1 MKLTSIAIKNFRGIE
16 KGTFFFPLNQRLV
29 CIIGPGDSCKS
40 TLLKAIEWS
49 LWPTWSLTVT
59 DLDFYNGNTNNPIV
73 IETTISEVPEE
84 LLSEDKF
91 GLYLRDFGAMLLGSE
106 NDEPVDG
113 RTPAITIRLTV
124 DDSLEPSWSVITN
137 RTDPRSISQKDRR
150 LLSFGVV
157 GYDYEKD
164 FLWGRGSV
172 LQKYS
177 DSSKGAL
184 HTAYTQ
190 AMRSAVENTNL
201 TELDR
206 ITTDI
211 SDVGSQYGVSF
222 MGKLHNKLI
231 MQNGSYSTAV
241 GVFDRDVPFS
251 QRGLGSKRLLSMGL
265 NIHASSNGSLILVDE
280 LETGL
285 EPYRIS
291 TLINQLRAEFSDKG
305 QIIFTTHSRSVVC
318 ECTTDELFVISE
330 NSGKVSL
337 TSLSMDDIK
346 EDVQAIIRSEPDSF
360 LCKRLIVC
368 EGKTEIGILRA
379 LDNAIYE
386 KTGIRFAHY
395 GVGTALGGGGGK
407 TFKLAKLLKNC
418 GYDVSILMD
427 ADIESEDAEKKS
439 MESLGIIVFSW
450 EDGNAIEEQIFADV
464 DLDTAESLISLACES
479 KTFDH
484 VVTKLNAAFTQEN
497 KPHYL
502 EEGTIRLYSDC
513 SAEERKKIGT
523 IAKNKKSEWFKRID
537 LGEQLGDIVFCK
549 YDEIDDAAGFKVT
562 IEQLKKWVRGDET

>member
-1 MKLTSIAIKNFRGIE
+1 MKITSITIQNFRGIE
-16 KGTFFFPLNQRLV
+16 KGSFLFPLDQRLICV
-29 CIIGPGDSCKS
+29 IGSGDSCKS

-59 DLDFYNGNTNNPIV
+59 DLDFYEGKTENPIV
-73 IETTISEVPEE
+73 IETTITEVPEE
-84 LLSEDKF
+84 LISEDKF
-91 GLYLRDFGAMLLGSE
+91 GLYLRDLGAILLGEE

-113 RTPAITIRLTV
+113 RTPVITIRLTV
-124 DDSLEPSWSVITN
+124 DDSLEPSWTVITN
-137 RTDPRSISQKDRR
+137 RTEPHSISQKDRR

-157 GYDYEKD
+157 GFDYEKD

-177 DSSKGAL
+177 DASKGAL

-201 TELDR
+201 KELDQ

-211 SDVGSQYGVSF
+211 LDVGSQYGVSF
-222 MGKLHNKLI
+222 SGELHNKLL
-231 MQNGSYSTAV
+231 MQNGSYSTSV
-241 GVFDRDVPFS
+241 GVFDKDVPFS

-265 NIHASSNGSLILVDE
+265 NIHASSDGSLILVDE

-285 EPYRIS
+285 EPYRIC
-291 TLINQLRAEFSDKG
+291 TLINQLRAEFSERG

-318 ECTTDELFVISE
+318 ECTADELFVISKHGG
-330 NSGKVSL
+330 NVSL
-337 TSLSMDDIK
+337 SSLSMDDTK
-346 EDVQAIIRSEPDSF
+346 EGVQAIIRSEPDAF

-368 EGKTEIGILRA
+368 EGKTEIGLLRA

-386 KTGIRFAHY
+386 KTGVRFAHY

-407 TFKLAKLLKNC
+407 VFKLAGLLRGC

-427 ADIESEDAEKKS
+427 ADIDSEDAEKKR
-439 MESLGIIVFSW
+439 MESLGIKVFSW
-450 EDGNAIEEQIFADV
+450 EAGNAIEEQVFADV
-464 DLDTAESLISLACES
+464 DLDTAEALIALACES

-484 VVTKLNAAFTQEN
+484 VVSKLNTTFTQEN

-502 EEGTIRLYSDC
+502 EEGIIRLYSDC
-513 SAEERKKIGT
+513 SVEERKRIGT
-523 IAKNKKSEWFKRID
+523 IAKNKKS
-537 LGEQLGDIVFCK
+537 G
-549 YDEIDDAAGFKVT
+549 
-562 IEQLKKWVRGDET
+562 